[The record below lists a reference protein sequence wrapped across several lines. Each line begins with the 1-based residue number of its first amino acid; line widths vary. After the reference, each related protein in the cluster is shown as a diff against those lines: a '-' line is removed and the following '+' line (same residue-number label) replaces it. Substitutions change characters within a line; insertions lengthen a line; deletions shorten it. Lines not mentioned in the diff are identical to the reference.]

1 MQDEHHVT
9 ALASYGAFLFD
20 VMGDVRGARE
30 LLQRA
35 VRLAPHHA
43 PSLTSLAAILQS
55 EGAHPE
61 AVEEVFLRAIL
72 AHQELLSKH
81 LTLHE
86 GGGLG
91 MQGVGGLYMDQGT
104 AVDLDGRTQN
114 EKRVASA
121 EAASCC
127 SSFAGWLWEV
137 RNEASRAATLWGAAL
152 SIDPSNLAALRGA
165 SRLFA
170 HVALSSSCAS
180 EPAPLRAE
188 REGKGATGKP
198 AEGKPAQM
206 PASLGARA
214 EELYMKAISLEPR
227 HVATRY
233 NYAAFLHR
241 LASTHARMHPRTAR
255 FSPLPSTTA
264 CRPSAS
270 ASSNISSASTPPASC
285 GGASAPCGAGFTAA
299 CVGGGE
305 GDLSEVAKL
314 HYWEVLRLYPAHPPA
329 LCSLAALL
337 QAEAENLKLHT
348 LGKEGAFRQCGGG
361 GGDQTPLRESGGCR
375 DVAGAVC
382 ASGAG
387 RIECASAGATEHDAM
402 EHDANLDT
410 DCDADLASPI
420 QTDTSRLG
428 AIEQTGKGGEEAM
441 LNAAKKREKLIFM
454 TEELLLTAAEVV
466 ERVTYDASGAV
477 VQQSVA
483 SSSDTVGQGARG
495 ERWAKHKADVWTAY
509 GGFLDSCKE
518 DVSGAARAYLEALKA
533 DPQHGTA
540 LLQYGELAA
549 VKMKNPRVAEYLY
562 RQLLNV
568 VPGVPDHWRGYGE
581 VLQQVGND
589 AEAELAFK
597 RALQMAP
604 SDPSVLCSYA
614 TVLQSAR
621 RDCGG
626 AETLY
631 QQALNAQP
639 QHTAALS
646 NYGLL
651 LEEFRADYTG
661 AEQLYRRALAVD
673 PQDVTVLC
681 HLALLRQDAFKD
693 IRGAEALFAQALQFE
708 PASVPALSNMAS
720 FQFAERHNVDYA
732 EKLFKRALRASPA
745 DVATLINYGSLLEEG
760 RRDRARAQEMF
771 DLAMEIDPLNAE
783 RYLEQRD
790 APKDLGS
797 ESDLDGAPA
806 EEVRECRGAGSLGQ
820 ALRDGTGGDEP
831 RIQVL
836 S

>member
-1 MQDEHHVT
+1 M
-9 ALASYGAFLFD
+9 
-20 VMGDVRGARE
+20 
-30 LLQRA
+30 
-35 VRLAPHHA
+35 
-43 PSLTSLAAILQS
+43 
-55 EGAHPE
+55 
-61 AVEEVFLRAIL
+61 
-72 AHQELLSKH
+72 LS
-81 LTLHE
+81 
-86 GGGLG
+86 
-91 MQGVGGLYMDQGT
+91 
-104 AVDLDGRTQN
+104 
-114 EKRVASA
+114 
-121 EAASCC
+121 
-127 SSFAGWLWEV
+127 
-137 RNEASRAATLWGAAL
+137 
-152 SIDPSNLAALRGA
+152 
-165 SRLFA
+165 
-170 HVALSSSCAS
+170 
-180 EPAPLRAE
+180 
-188 REGKGATGKP
+188 
-198 AEGKPAQM
+198 
-206 PASLGARA
+206 
-214 EELYMKAISLEPR
+214 
-227 HVATRY
+227 
-233 NYAAFLHR
+233 
-241 LASTHARMHPRTAR
+241 
-255 FSPLPSTTA
+255 
-264 CRPSAS
+264 
-270 ASSNISSASTPPASC
+270 
-285 GGASAPCGAGFTAA
+285 
-299 CVGGGE
+299 
-305 GDLSEVAKL
+305 VAK
-314 HYWEVLRLYPAHPPA
+314 E
-329 LCSLAALL
+329 
-337 QAEAENLKLHT
+337 
-348 LGKEGAFRQCGGG
+348 
-361 GGDQTPLRESGGCR
+361 
-375 DVAGAVC
+375 
-382 ASGAG
+382 
-387 RIECASAGATEHDAM
+387 
-402 EHDANLDT
+402 
-410 DCDADLASPI
+410 
-420 QTDTSRLG
+420 
-428 AIEQTGKGGEEAM
+428 
-441 LNAAKKREKLIFM
+441 REKLIFVA
-454 TEELLLTAAEVV
+454 EELLLTAAEVV

-477 VQQSVA
+477 MQQSVA
-483 SSSDTVGQGARG
+483 SSSDTVGQGAKG

-509 GGFLDSCKE
+509 GAFLDSCKQ

-540 LLQYGELAA
+540 LLQYGQLAA

-589 AEAELAFK
+589 AEAEHAFK

-631 QQALNAQP
+631 RQALNAQP

-681 HLALLRQDAFKD
+681 HLALLRQDAFRDVK
-693 IRGAEALFAQALQFE
+693 GAEALFAQALQFE

-771 DLAMEIDPLNAE
+771 DLAMEIDPINAE

-806 EEVRECRGAGSLGQ
+806 EELRECRGVGPAGG
-820 ALRDGTGGDEP
+820 ALRDGKGGDEP